1 MKKTCVIGWP
11 IAHSRSPLIH
21 SYWLRKY
28 GIAGEYTRIPVEPA
42 RLKEFVTSIEARGF
56 AGCNVTIPHKE
67 TVFRLITPADNL
79 TSKLGVANTL
89 FVRDR
94 RVFGTSTDGEG
105 FLTSLAAASGYE
117 TREAPALVVG
127 AGGAATAIVGAL
139 VEAGTPRIYVAN
151 RTMERAEQLRR
162 QFGKQVEPIAMT
174 SAGQAMRD
182 CHLLVN
188 TTSLGMAGQGEFAL
202 GLKNL
207 PEEAVV
213 YDIVYV
219 PLETKLLKEA
229 RARGNR
235 TVGGLG
241 MLLHQAVRGF
251 QLWFG
256 TKPEVTQELYDLV
269 AADVAGAAQK

>member
-1 MKKTCVIGWP
+1 MKKACVIGWP

-28 GIAGEYTRIPVEPA
+28 GIAGEYTRMPVEPSH
-42 RLKEFVTSIEARGF
+42 LKEFVTSIEGRGF

-67 TVFRLITPADNL
+67 TVFRLITPADDL

-89 FVRDR
+89 YVRDR
-94 RVFGTSTDGEG
+94 QVFGTSTDGEG
-105 FLTSLAAASGYE
+105 FLSSLAAAAGYD
-117 TREAPALVVG
+117 TRLAPALVVG

-151 RTMERAEQLRR
+151 RTMERAERLSR
-162 QFGKQVEPIAMT
+162 QFGKQVEPIEM
-174 SAGQAMRD
+174 AGAEQVMRNSL
-182 CHLLVN
+182 LLVN

-219 PLETKLLKEA
+219 PLETRLLKEA

-256 TKPEVTQELYDLV
+256 PKPEVTQELYDLI
-269 AADVAGAAQK
+269 AADVAGVAQK

>member
-1 MKKTCVIGWP
+1 MKKACVIGWP

-28 GIAGEYTRIPVEPA
+28 GINGEYTRLPVEPA
-42 RLKEFVTSIEARGF
+42 HLREFVTSLESQGF

-67 TVFRLITPADNL
+67 TVFQLITPADDL
-79 TSKLGVANTL
+79 TRKLGIANTL

-94 RVFGTSTDGEG
+94 QVFGTSTDGEG
-105 FLTSLAAASGYE
+105 FLTNLAAATGYE
-117 TREAPALVVG
+117 TRQAPAFVVG

-151 RTMERAEQLRR
+151 RTLERAEQLRR
-162 QFGKQVEPIAMT
+162 QFGKQVEPIEMARAEQT
-174 SAGQAMRD
+174 MRD
-182 CHLLVN
+182 CMLLVN
-188 TTSLGMAGQGEFAL
+188 TTSLGMTGQGEFAL
-202 GLKNL
+202 SLKNL

-219 PLETKLLKEA
+219 PLDTKLLQQAK
-229 RARGNR
+229 ARGNR
-235 TVGGLG
+235 TAGGLG
-241 MLLHQAVRGF
+241 MLLHQAVGGF
-251 QLWFG
+251 ELWFG

-269 AADVAGAAQK
+269 AADVSGATQR